1 MRKIDLIKDPTL
13 WALIGLVVIL
23 TVIISGN

>member
-13 WALIGLVVIL
+13 WALIGLVVML

>member
-13 WALIGLVVIL
+13 WALIGLLVML